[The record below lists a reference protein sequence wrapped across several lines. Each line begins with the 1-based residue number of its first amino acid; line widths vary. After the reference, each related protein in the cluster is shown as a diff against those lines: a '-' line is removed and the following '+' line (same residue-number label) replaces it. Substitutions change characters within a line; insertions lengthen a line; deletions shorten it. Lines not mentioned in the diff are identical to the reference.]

1 MPNLNNILNIYVC
14 NVMQKRSYH
23 RLHFRGS
30 EELIKHSKDESVWSI
45 LNAFILLELIYKILI
60 CFTYEIYRK
69 MYLPVTL
76 F

>member
-14 NVMQKRSYH
+14 NVTQKRSYH

-45 LNAFILLELIYKILI
+45 LNAFILLELIYKISNMFYI
-60 CFTYEIYRK
+60 
-69 MYLPVTL
+69 
-76 F
+76 